1 MFINLRYKGPS
12 YSTDPVAQDVT
23 RFMARRAAPDESTP
37 RTTASGHA
45 GRFEDLYPS
54 LYARPERTGLAAA
67 LRGAAAKAATI
78 LGRRRAAQHV
88 IPAIALAVVIAAG
101 PAFAAYPTS
110 GYGTGSAPDSGTAS
124 SIAVTEA
131 TKAACPY
138 GTLTQVF
145 VGPWSDVWNGFQWV
159 ATVYIN
165 GICV

>member
-1 MFINLRYKGPS
+1 MG
-12 YSTDPVAQDVT
+12 
-23 RFMARRAAPDESTP
+23 RRAALQASTP
-37 RTTASGHA
+37 HNPASGFA
-45 GRFEDLYPS
+45 VRFEDLYPS
-54 LYARPERTGLAAA
+54 LYAREERTGLAAA
-67 LRGAAAKAATI
+67 LRSAAAKAATV

-88 IPAIALAVVIAAG
+88 IPGIALAVAIAAS